1 MFLRLCVLLF
11 LYPSVLFFFFL
22 MIRRPPRSTLFPY
35 TTLFRSGCPPP
46 RYDKRIME
54 KNGWRTA
61 VDFFHAV
68 ARRFHE
74 ERGLQTSGSLAYTTL
89 LALVPLLTVALAVA
103 TAFPAFDDALAALQ
117 LFILENVLPDAPGV
131 SAIPELFSSFSR
143 NAGRL
148 TAIGLAAFL
157 VTGVMLMLTID
168 NALNRIFR
176 VERRRALPQR
186 VLTYWA
192 VLTLGPVLIGGSLSM
207 TSFAVAASLGKL
219 NLNLVADAALRMLPF
234 LFTCAAL
241 TVLSAVVP
249 SGRIE
254 RQHAL
259 AGGILAGIAFE
270 LAKRG
275 FALYLARFPTYTL
288 IYGAFATAPIFLVW
302 LYLSWLVVL
311 AGATITAMLPGYSF
325 AGAERR
331 RPPGIEFA
339 EALGALSVLARA
351 HQDGRVASLKRIYCH
366 LRILPYRCEHVLERA
381 ARLGWVARTGHD
393 DWVLARDPDTLRVAD
408 VFRAFVYDAGAI
420 GIPESEFALTIR
432 EFSQKEH
439 KA

>member
-1 MFLRLCVLLF
+1 
-11 LYPSVLFFFFL
+11 
-22 MIRRPPRSTLFPY
+22 
-35 TTLFRSGCPPP
+35 
-46 RYDKRIME
+46 ME

-74 ERGLQTSGSLAYTTL
+74 ERGLQTSGSLTYTTL
-89 LALVPLLTVALAVA
+89 LALVPLLTVALATA
-103 TAFPAFDDALAALQ
+103 TAFPVFDDAVAALQ
-117 LFILENVLPDAPGV
+117 LFILKNVLPDAPGV
-131 SAIPELFSSFSR
+131 SAVPELIHSFSR

-186 VLTYWA
+186 VMTYWA

-219 NLNLVADAALRMLPF
+219 NLNLVADTVLRVLPF

-241 TVLSAVVP
+241 TMLYAVVP
-249 SGRIE
+249 YRRIE
-254 RQHAL
+254 LQHAL

-275 FALYLARFPTYTL
+275 LALYLARFPTYTL
-288 IYGAFATAPIFLVW
+288 IYGAFATVPIFLVW

-311 AGATITAMLPGYSF
+311 AGATITALLPGYRF
-325 AGAERR
+325 AGTEHRR
-331 RPPGIEFA
+331 SPGTEFA

-351 HQDGRVASLKRIYCH
+351 HQDGRVVSLKRIYCH
-366 LRILPYRCEHVLERA
+366 LRILPYRCERVLERA
-381 ARLGWVARTGHD
+381 ARLGWAARTARDG
-393 DWVLARDPDTLRVAD
+393 WVLSRDPETLRVAD
-408 VFRAFVYDAGAI
+408 VFRAFVYDAEAI
-420 GIPESEFALTIR
+420 GIPESEFGLTIR
-432 EFSQKEH
+432 EVSQKER

>member
-1 MFLRLCVLLF
+1 MPWCRSGSIIDSSVVSCPPCRLAVEVNTQAGLPASVPRCQSSPV
-11 LYPSVLFFFFL
+11 PSRKCL
-22 MIRRPPRSTLFPY
+22 SGAALFPE
-35 TTLFRSGCPPP
+35 R
-46 RYDKRIME
+46 
-54 KNGWRTA
+54 
-61 VDFFHAV
+61 
-68 ARRFHE
+68 
-74 ERGLQTSGSLAYTTL
+74 RGLQTSGSLAYTTL
-89 LALVPLLTVALAVA
+89 LGLVPLLTAALAVA

-219 NLNLVADAALRMLPF
+219 NLDLVADAALRMLPF

-241 TVLSAVVP
+241 TMLYAVVP
-249 SGRIE
+249 YRRIE
-254 RQHAL
+254 LQHAL

-275 FALYLARFPTYTL
+275 FALYLARLPTYTL
-288 IYGAFATAPIFLVW
+288 LFGAVATAPIFLVW

-351 HQDGRVASLKRIYCH
+351 HQDGRVVSLKRIYCH

-381 ARLGWVARTGHD
+381 ARLGWAARTARDG
-393 DWVLARDPDTLRVAD
+393 WVLARDPESLRVAD
-408 VFRAFVYDAGAI
+408 GFRAVVYDAGAI
-420 GIPESEFALTIR
+420 GIPESEVGVRIK
-432 EFSQKEH
+432 EVSQMER

>member
-1 MFLRLCVLLF
+1 
-11 LYPSVLFFFFL
+11 
-22 MIRRPPRSTLFPY
+22 
-35 TTLFRSGCPPP
+35 
-46 RYDKRIME
+46 ME
-54 KNGWRTA
+54 KNGWHTA

-68 ARRFHE
+68 ARRFYE
-74 ERGLQTSGSLAYTTL
+74 ERGLQTSGSLTYTTL
-89 LALVPLLTVALAVA
+89 LALVPLLTAALAAA
-103 TAFPAFDDALAALQ
+103 TAFPVFDDAVQALQ

-157 VTGVMLMLTID
+157 VTGVMLMLTVD

-176 VERRRALPQR
+176 VERRRALSQR

-219 NLNLVADAALRMLPF
+219 NLNLTADAVLRVLPF

-241 TVLSAVVP
+241 TMLYAVVP
-249 SGRIE
+249 YRRVE
-254 RQHAL
+254 LQHAL
-259 AGGILAGIAFE
+259 AGGILAGLVFE

-288 IYGAFATAPIFLVW
+288 IYGAFATVPIFLVW
-302 LYLSWLVVL
+302 LYLSWGMVL
-311 AGATITAMLPGYSF
+311 AGATIAAMLPGYRF
-325 AGAERR
+325 AGSERR

-339 EALGALSVLARA
+339 EALGALSVLA
-351 HQDGRVASLKRIYCH
+351 
-366 LRILPYRCEHVLERA
+366 
-381 ARLGWVARTGHD
+381 
-393 DWVLARDPDTLRVAD
+393 
-408 VFRAFVYDAGAI
+408 
-420 GIPESEFALTIR
+420 
-432 EFSQKEH
+432 
-439 KA
+439 

>member
-1 MFLRLCVLLF
+1 
-11 LYPSVLFFFFL
+11 
-22 MIRRPPRSTLFPY
+22 
-35 TTLFRSGCPPP
+35 
-46 RYDKRIME
+46 ME

-74 ERGLQTSGSLAYTTL
+74 ERGLQASGSLAYTTL
-89 LALVPLLTVALAVA
+89 LALVPLLTAALAVA

-192 VLTLGPVLIGGSLSM
+192 VLTLGPVLI
-207 TSFAVAASLGKL
+207 
-219 NLNLVADAALRMLPF
+219 
-234 LFTCAAL
+234 
-241 TVLSAVVP
+241 
-249 SGRIE
+249 
-254 RQHAL
+254 
-259 AGGILAGIAFE
+259 
-270 LAKRG
+270 
-275 FALYLARFPTYTL
+275 
-288 IYGAFATAPIFLVW
+288 
-302 LYLSWLVVL
+302 

-325 AGAERR
+325 AGTERR

-351 HQDGRVASLKRIYCH
+351 HQDGRVVSLKRIYCH
-366 LRILPYRCEHVLERA
+366 LRILPYRCERVLERA
-381 ARLGWVARTGHD
+381 ARLGWAARTARDG
-393 DWVLARDPDTLRVAD
+393 WVLSRDPETLRVAD
-408 VFRAFVYDAGAI
+408 VFRAFVYDAEAI
-420 GIPESEFALTIR
+420 GIPESEFGLTIR
-432 EFSQKEH
+432 EFSQKER